1 MKIFFYIN
9 LEHERKVGL
18 DNRKFPLKKKPTTFS
33 SPVYLCRQQD
43 EEDHEGQAVE
53 GVVDGGEGGPA
64 HQAEAQHGQH
74 GREHDEQGHVAR
86 DGVVLQLEDVPA

>member
-1 MKIFFYIN
+1 M
-9 LEHERKVGL
+9 
-18 DNRKFPLKKKPTTFS
+18 
-33 SPVYLCRQQD
+33 
-43 EEDHEGQAVE
+43 E

-86 DGVVLQLEDVPA
+86 DGVVLQLEDVPTYAGDEKSNRWFFLVLSDFRTEASQPGQYE